1 MPRTAH
7 KIPIHQYEA
16 VKEKLVRW
24 SSNFVHFAWL
34 DSNGHSDKYGAFEAL
49 LAVGNLGHLACNA
62 TGAFDKLSA
71 FYSERAD
78 WILGY
83 LSYDLKN
90 DLEALSSK
98 NPDRMGFP
106 DLYFFQPEKIIE
118 VRESELIFRYPLEI
132 AGQIQEDWAAI
143 QALMLPKWENDPP
156 SCRIRMGMYKE
167 QYLNAARR
175 LLEHIGRGDIYE
187 VNFCQ
192 EFFAETPELNPLR
205 AFMALNELSK
215 APFASFL
222 RFGQR
227 YVISA
232 SLERFLRKV
241 GTQLV
246 SQPMKGTAPRSSNS
260 REDQEL
266 AAALLADPKER
277 AENIMITDLVRND
290 LSKSALKGSVE
301 VAELCA
307 LRSYKQVHQM
317 ISTISSTISPEQG
330 NIELLKDT
338 FPMGSMTGAP
348 KISALNLIEEEEQ
361 FRRGVYSGALGY
373 MDPEGDMDFNVVI
386 RSIVYD
392 ADKGLASFAVGSAL
406 TAGTAPLRE
415 YRECLLKARAMR
427 EVLEGKVL

>member
-1 MPRTAH
+1 MQRTAH
-7 KIPIHQYEA
+7 KISILPSAA

-24 SSNFVHFAWL
+24 SSKQAHFAWL
-34 DSNGHSDKYGAFEAL
+34 DSNRHSDKYGAFEAL
-49 LAVGNLGHLACNA
+49 LAVGNLGHLASDVP
-62 TGAFDKLSA
+62 GAFDKLGT
-71 FYSERAD
+71 FYADKAD

-90 DLEALSSK
+90 DLEALSSD

-106 DLYFFQPEKIIE
+106 ELYFFQPEKIIE
-118 VRESELIFRYPLEI
+118 VREAELIFRYPLHL
-132 AGQIQEDWAAI
+132 AGQIREDWEAI
-143 QALMLPKWENDPP
+143 QASGMSEWESDPP

-167 QYLNAARR
+167 QYLNAAQR

-205 AFMALNELSK
+205 AFMALNQISQ

-227 YVISA
+227 YLISA
-232 SLERFLRKV
+232 SPERFLRKV
-241 GTQLV
+241 GTQLI
-246 SQPMKGTAPRSSNS
+246 SQPMKGTAPRSSDIA
-260 REDQEL
+260 EDQEL

-301 VAELCA
+301 VSELCA

-317 ISTISSTISPEQG
+317 ISTVTSRISPAQG
-330 NIELLKDT
+330 NIELLKDA

-348 KISALNLIEEEEQ
+348 KISALNLIEQEEQ

-373 MDPEGDMDFNVVI
+373 MDPEGGMDFNVVI

-392 ADKGLASFAVGSAL
+392 ANKGLASFAVGSAL